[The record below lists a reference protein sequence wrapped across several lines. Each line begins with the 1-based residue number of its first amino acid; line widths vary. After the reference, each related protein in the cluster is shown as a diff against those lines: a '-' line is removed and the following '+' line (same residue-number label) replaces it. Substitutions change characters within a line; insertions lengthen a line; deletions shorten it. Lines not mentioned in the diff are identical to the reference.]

1 MTAFRPHP
9 SALSLLLAAGVLLGL
24 QACKSSPPAEPP
36 KAQAPQAPEVDA
48 VPLKAIQEGLRTQEV
63 PAASTL
69 QVWFP
74 AEAAGDESAR
84 ALLTAPVSGIIASA
98 PAAPGRPLA
107 KGAVLLTLRS
117 PELAELKSRWL
128 SAQARLKRA
137 QADLAR
143 EQRLAAAQA
152 GARRDLESAEAEQ
165 ASASADAE
173 SARISLQAR
182 GVTPD
187 QADGTLIL
195 RAPSAGT
202 VSAWKAQLGQG
213 VAMNEE
219 LGAFQAASASLAL
232 VELPPPA
239 PGAWKLG
246 SRTTVR
252 DEARTWHGE
261 VVGLPSSMGDTTH
274 RMTYRLRLS
283 GAPLPLPGTPLE
295 VQVPVG
301 HGVLL
306 PSSALQQIDGAWGVF
321 LVDGDLARFRP
332 VKRGPDVAR
341 DTLVLDALPAGA
353 RVVTD
358 GAYLLKSK
366 LMRLR
371 SGGGDE

>member
-143 EQRLAAAQA
+143 DRLRPPHDPERGLLPGRERQHV
-152 GARRDLESAEAEQ
+152 
-165 ASASADAE
+165 
-173 SARISLQAR
+173 LQFHFEHRNPSRPA
-182 GVTPD
+182 
-187 QADGTLIL
+187 
-195 RAPSAGT
+195 RAPMRNPPASRSRRGASRPTRPMAPSSSA
-202 VSAWKAQLGQG
+202 
-213 VAMNEE
+213 
-219 LGAFQAASASLAL
+219 
-232 VELPPPA
+232 PPA
-239 PGAWKLG
+239 PGPCPPGRPSW
-246 SRTTVR
+246 
-252 DEARTWHGE
+252 ARGW
-261 VVGLPSSMGDTTH
+261 P
-274 RMTYRLRLS
+274 
-283 GAPLPLPGTPLE
+283 
-295 VQVPVG
+295 
-301 HGVLL
+301 
-306 PSSALQQIDGAWGVF
+306 
-321 LVDGDLARFRP
+321 
-332 VKRGPDVAR
+332 
-341 DTLVLDALPAGA
+341 
-353 RVVTD
+353 
-358 GAYLLKSK
+358 
-366 LMRLR
+366 
-371 SGGGDE
+371 